1 MQNLVRFGVSFDK
14 DLFDNFE
21 NMIREEKCTNRSEV
35 IRDLVR
41 QKLMD
46 RGGEE
51 NNHMTGVITF
61 IYDHHKKSLL
71 TKIADTRHCYEDII
85 QSLQHIY
92 LNHRK
97 CLEIVTVKGYPAA
110 INELADTIR
119 ALKDV
124 DFCLLSMPGNGKK

>member
-41 QKLMD
+41 QKLMN
-46 RGGEE
+46 RGRKD
-51 NNHMTGVITF
+51 NHQMAGVITF
-61 IYDHHKKSLL
+61 LYDHHQKGLL
-71 TKIADTRHCYEDII
+71 SKIADARRGYQDLI

-92 LNHRK
+92 LSHHK
-97 CLEIVTVKGYPAA
+97 CLEIVTVKGCPAA
-110 INELADTIR
+110 INELAEAIR
-119 ALKDV
+119 SLKEV
-124 DFCLLSMPGNGKK
+124 DFCSLSMPGKGKK